1 MECVLKV
8 TGMAVP
14 YDEWDDDA
22 EDTAPQYVVP
32 TAEQLAELNRG
43 ALRILVRSIV
53 AQVVAG
59 LVVAVLAW
67 AVAGVAA
74 GVSAL
79 AGAAT
84 CAIPGALFA
93 LRLLIGMAKPGG
105 ANPATFFLGEFL
117 KLASTALLLWL
128 VVRLGQDDLVWPALI
143 AGLIV
148 ALKSH
153 YWLLLFK
160 DS

>member
-1 MECVLKV
+1 
-8 TGMAVP
+8 MAVP
-14 YDEWDDDA
+14 YDEWDDA
-22 EDTAPQYVVP
+22 QGLEPRYVAP
-32 TAEQLAELNRG
+32 TAEQLAELNRS
-43 ALRILVRSIV
+43 ALRILVRSVV

-59 LVVAVLAW
+59 VLVALLAW
-67 AVAGVAA
+67 VMAGAAA
-74 GVSAL
+74 GASAL
-79 AGAAT
+79 AGAAAY
-84 CAIPGALFA
+84 AIPSVLFA
-93 LRLLIGMAKPGG
+93 LRLLMGMFRPGG

-128 VVRLGQDDLVWPALI
+128 VVKVGQNDLVWPALI

>member
-1 MECVLKV
+1 
-8 TGMAVP
+8 MAVA
-14 YDEWDDDA
+14 YDDEWDDALEDA
-22 EDTAPQYVVP
+22 TSQYVVP
-32 TAEQLAELNRG
+32 TAEQLAALNRG
-43 ALRILVRSIV
+43 ALRTLVRSV
-53 AQVVAG
+53 AAQVVTGIA
-59 LVVAVLAW
+59 VALIAW
-67 AVAGVAA
+67 AVAGVGA

-79 AGAAT
+79 AGAAA
-84 CAIPGALFA
+84 CAIPCVLFA
-93 LRLLIGMAKPGG
+93 LRLLIGMARPGG

-117 KLASTALLLWL
+117 KLASTGLLLWL
-128 VVRLGQDDLVWPALI
+128 VVEVGQDDLVWPALI

>member
-1 MECVLKV
+1 M
-8 TGMAVP
+8 P
-14 YDEWDDDA
+14 YNEWDDAA
-22 EDTAPQYVVP
+22 EAAAECTAQYVVP

-43 ALRILVRSIV
+43 ALRTLVRSVV

-59 LVVAVLAW
+59 IVVAMIAW
-67 AVAGVAA
+67 AVAGGAA

-79 AGAAT
+79 AGAAA
-84 CAIPGALFA
+84 CAIPSALFA
-93 LRLLIGMAKPGG
+93 LRLLMGMARPGG

-117 KLASTALLLWL
+117 KLGSTALLLWL